1 MIRNT
6 FLALL
11 AAVILASCGIEEKT
25 SFNADFSGKST
36 TKVDM
41 TTMIGFMSSMD
52 TSGNGKSK
60 FYQEIQKGMD
70 SVKNSPSNDMSLEMK
85 FDTVTNALSV
95 SFSFKSLD
103 DANNIA
109 KKLREKQGGTGA
121 SSETTLYRWE
131 KKGKILVMP
140 GLEDISKLTG
150 GGDAGASNPML
161 SGMTYTMER
170 TFPKKIV
177 KVSDSRLKISSDG
190 KTMSFKT
197 TADELTKNPL
207 KEIKVT
213 FK

>member
-6 FLALL
+6 FLVLL
-11 AAVILASCGIEEKT
+11 AAVIFASCGIEEKT

-41 TTMIGFMSSMD
+41 TTMITFMSSMD

-70 SVKNSPSNDMSLEMK
+70 SVKNSPTNDMNLEMK

-95 SFSFKSLD
+95 SFSFKSLE

-109 KKLREKQGGTGA
+109 KKLREKQGNMSA
-121 SSETTLYRWE
+121 SETPLYRWE
-131 KKGKILVMP
+131 KKDKVLIMP
-140 GLEDISKLTG
+140 GLEDMSKLTG
-150 GGDAGASNPML
+150 GDGGASNPML
-161 SGMTYTMER
+161 NGMTYTMER

-177 KVSDSRLKISSDG
+177 KVSDSRLTISSDG
-190 KTMSFKT
+190 KTISLKT
-197 TADELTKNPL
+197 TAEELTKNPL

>member
-11 AAVILASCGIEEKT
+11 AAAVLASCGIEEKT
-25 SFNADFSGKST
+25 SFNDDFSGKST

-41 TTMIGFMSSMD
+41 STMITFMTSMD
-52 TSGNGKSK
+52 TSGNGKAK

-70 SVKNSPSNDMSLEMK
+70 SVKNSPANDMNLETK

-109 KKLREKQGGTGA
+109 KKLREKNGSMSA
-121 SSETTLYRWE
+121 SETPLYRWE
-131 KKGKILVMP
+131 KKGKVLVMP
-140 GLEDISKLTG
+140 GLDDLSKLSG
-150 GGDAGASNPML
+150 GEGGASNPML
-161 SGMTYTMER
+161 NGMTYTMER
-170 TFPKKIV
+170 TFPKKIA
-177 KVSDSRLKISSDG
+177 KVSDSRLIISSDG
-190 KTMSFKT
+190 KTISFKT

>member
-1 MIRNT
+1 MIRYVM
-6 FLALL
+6 FVLL
-11 AAVILASCGIEEKT
+11 AATLVVACSIEEKT
-25 SFNADFSGKST
+25 TFNSDFSGKST

-41 TTMIGFMSSMD
+41 TTMITFMTSMD

-60 FYQEIQKGMD
+60 FYQEIQQGMD
-70 SVKNSPSNDMSLEMK
+70 SVKNSPANDMNLETK

-109 KKLREKQGGTGA
+109 RKLREKNGNFNNT
-121 SSETTLYRWE
+121 ETPLYRWE
-131 KKGKILVMP
+131 KKGKVLVMP
-140 GLEDISKLTG
+140 GLEDLSKLMG
-150 GGDAGASNPML
+150 GGESAASNPML
-161 SGMTYTMER
+161 NGMTYTMER

-177 KVSDSRLKISSDG
+177 KVSDNRITLSSDG
-190 KTMSFKT
+190 KTMTFKT
-197 TADELTKNPL
+197 TADELTKKPL

>member
-1 MIRNT
+1 MIRT
-6 FLALL
+6 LFLGLL
-11 AAVILASCGIEEKT
+11 TAIVLASCGIEEKT

-41 TTMIGFMSSMD
+41 TTMITFMSSMD

-70 SVKNSPSNDMSLEMK
+70 SVKNSPANDINMEMK

-95 SFSFKSLD
+95 SFSFKSLE

-109 KKLREKQGGTGA
+109 RKLREKQGSMSA
-121 SSETTLYRWE
+121 SETPLYRWE
-131 KKGKILVMP
+131 KKGKVLVMP
-140 GLEDISKLTG
+140 GLDDLSKLSG
-150 GGDAGASNPML
+150 GESGASNPML
-161 SGMTYTMER
+161 NGMTYTMER
-170 TFPKKIV
+170 TFPKKIA
-177 KVSDSRLKISSDG
+177 KVSDSRLTISSDG
-190 KTMSFKT
+190 KTISFKT